1 MTDVIIG
8 VIGSIICVLI
18 GFLFSEIRNWIH
30 EKSKEKKQSESVRT
44 IISLE
49 IEQNL
54 SLLENFWKKLNNFI
68 KEEKD
73 EDIEDKDSIPTRLAY
88 RFIEMPKLNWNHKF
102 VDSQLSFMSLAFNKD
117 EINKIMNFHS
127 QLDAIAEIQKKLS
140 SIKNKAD
147 EKGYTRAS
155 QMKSADIVGS
165 LVASYTSNSTFIKKV
180 PELWGECERIILE
193 VSDKGNPL
201 NKKQRNNTYTCWN

>member
-1 MTDVIIG
+1 MTDVIID
-8 VIGSIICVLI
+8 VIGPIICVLF
-18 GFLFSEIRNWIH
+18 GFLLSEIRNWIH
-30 EKSKEKKQSESVRT
+30 EKSKEKKQYESVRT

-73 EDIEDKDSIPTRLAY
+73 EDNEDKDSISTKLAY
-88 RFIEMPKLNWNHKF
+88 RFIEMPELNWNHKF
-102 VDSQLSFMSLAFNKD
+102 VESQLSFMSLAFNKD
-117 EINKIMNFHS
+117 EISKIMKFHS
-127 QLDAIAEIQKKLS
+127 QLDAITEIQKKLS
-140 SIKNKAD
+140 FIKNKAD

-180 PELWGECERIILE
+180 PELWGECERIVLE
-193 VSDKGNPL
+193 VLDKGNQL
-201 NKKQRNNTYTCWN
+201 NKKQ

>member
-18 GFLFSEIRNWIH
+18 GFLLSEIRNWIH

-54 SLLENFWKKLNNFI
+54 SLLENFWKRLNNFI

-73 EDIEDKDSIPTRLAY
+73 KDIKDKDSISTKLSY
-88 RFIEMPKLNWNHKF
+88 RFIEMPELNWNHKF
-102 VDSQLSFMSLAFNKD
+102 VESQLSFMSLAFNKD

-127 QLDAIAEIQKKLS
+127 QLDAITEIQKKLS
-140 SIKNKAD
+140 FIKNKAD

-155 QMKSADIVGS
+155 QMKSADIFGH
-165 LVASYTSNSTFIKKV
+165 LVASYTSNSTFIKKA
-180 PELWGECERIILE
+180 PELWGECERIVLE
-193 VSDKGNPL
+193 VLDKGNPL
-201 NKKQRNNTYTCWN
+201 NKKQ

>member
-1 MTDVIIG
+1 MTNLIIG
-8 VIGSIICVLI
+8 VFGIFF
-18 GFLFSEIRNWIH
+18 GFILSEIGNWIH

-54 SLLENFWKKLNNFI
+54 SLLENFWKKLNNFT

-73 EDIEDKDSIPTRLAY
+73 EDIEDKDSIPTKLAY

-147 EKGYTRAS
+147 EKGYIRGS
-155 QMKSADIVGS
+155 QIKSADIVGP

-180 PELWGECERIILE
+180 PKLWGECERIVLE
-193 VSDKGNPL
+193 VLDKGNPL
-201 NKKQRNNTYTCWN
+201 NKKQRNNT